1 MLKIPNLNYQIWL
14 LSLGRLLS
22 QIGTGFTLFYSPI
35 FFVDQV
41 GLSAVLVGIGLGSG
55 SISGVFGRIIGGSL
69 CDLPSWGRKKTLI
82 LSAIISTI
90 ADLVLAFTYD
100 FPILLLGNLLMGFGV
115 GLYWPA
121 TEAVVADLTVD
132 SSETITKT
140 SSEQR
145 GEAFAITRLADSLG
159 LSLGVIFGGLLI
171 ESGGS
176 YRILFIIDGVSFLL
190 FSILVFRLVSETV
203 NFDQP
208 AENIVR
214 GWQQALKDRLLQLF
228 VVVNILFTSYFA
240 QIQSTLPLYFKS
252 YLNSGT
258 LSARSISLLFTCQ
271 IIASV
276 LLQLPIARILRRFNR
291 LQSLAIS
298 LLIWGLGFGLVWL
311 TGIIDK
317 NTENWHLI
325 LAFLSQIIFALA
337 MVSYTPYASAFVAD
351 LAPDSLRGIYLAINS
366 QCWAV
371 GYFIA
376 PPLGGWALEVSR
388 FFAHSFWLLN
398 AISII
403 FGILILI
410 CLDRLFQSRRYD
422 EV

>member
-1 MLKIPNLNYQIWL
+1 MFKIPNLNCQIWL

-22 QIGTGFTLFYSPI
+22 QIGTGFTLFYAPI
-35 FFVDQV
+35 FFVDRV

-82 LSAIISTI
+82 LSAIVSTI

-100 FPILLLGNLLMGFGV
+100 FPTLLIGNLLMGFGV

-121 TEAVVADLTVD
+121 TEAVVADLTAD
-132 SSETITKT
+132 SSETPTQT

-159 LSLGVIFGGLLI
+159 LSLGVILGGLLI
-171 ESGGS
+171 DSGGS
-176 YRILFIIDGVSFLL
+176 YRALFIIDGVSFLL
-190 FSILVFRLVSETV
+190 FIVLVYRLISETAS
-203 NFDQP
+203 FDRP
-208 AENIVR
+208 TENIVR
-214 GWQQALKDRLLQLF
+214 GWQQALNDRPLQLF
-228 VVVNILFTSYFA
+228 VIVNILFTSYFA

-252 YLNSGT
+252 YLNSGS

-271 IIASV
+271 IVASV
-276 LLQLPIARILRRFNR
+276 LLQLPIARILRKFDR
-291 LQSLAIS
+291 LQSLIIS
-298 LLIWGLGFGLVWL
+298 LVIWALGFSLVWL
-311 TGIIDK
+311 TGVIDK
-317 NTENWHLI
+317 NAENW
-325 LAFLSQIIFALA
+325 AFLSQIIFALA

-376 PPLGGWALEVSR
+376 PPLGGWALEISR
-388 FFAHSFWLLN
+388 SFAHSFWLLN
-398 AISII
+398 AVSII
-403 FGILILI
+403 LGIFILI
-410 CLDRLFQSRRYD
+410 CLDRLFQSRRHD
-422 EV
+422 KI